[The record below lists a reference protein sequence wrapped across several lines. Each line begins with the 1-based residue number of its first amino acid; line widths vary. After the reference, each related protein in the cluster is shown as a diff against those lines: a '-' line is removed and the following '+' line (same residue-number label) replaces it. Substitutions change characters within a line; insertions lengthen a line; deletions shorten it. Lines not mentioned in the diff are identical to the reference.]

1 MTSAVLAR
9 LAKLME
15 FDRLMTEG
23 MPSSMKV
30 RSVR

>member
-9 LAKLME
+9 LAKLMRWV
-15 FDRLMTEG
+15 RLMTEE

>member
-9 LAKLME
+9 LLKLIKS
-15 FDRLMTEG
+15 DCVNEG

>member
-9 LAKLME
+9 LAKLIRSVRRIM
-15 FDRLMTEG
+15 LG

>member
-9 LAKLME
+9 LAKLIRAD
-15 FDRLMTEG
+15 FLMMEG

>member
-1 MTSAVLAR
+1 MTSAVFAR
-9 LAKLME
+9 LAKLIR
-15 FDRLMTEG
+15 FVRFISEG

>member
-1 MTSAVLAR
+1 MTSADLAR
-9 LAKLME
+9 LAKLIRLV
-15 FDRLMTEG
+15 FLMTEG

>member
-1 MTSAVLAR
+1 MTSADLAR
-9 LAKLME
+9 LAKLMR
-15 FDRLMTEG
+15 FVFLITDG